1 MSKTTKVRCLSTE
14 DIQGLIAEV
23 EAGHMYVTNPD
34 NDGITEADSDGTGD
48 V

>member
-1 MSKTTKVRCLSTE
+1 MSKTTKVRCMSIE
-14 DIQGLIAEV
+14 DLQELISEV
-23 EAGHMYVTNPD
+23 EAGHTYVTNPD

>member
-1 MSKTTKVRCLSTE
+1 MSKTIKVRCMGVE
-14 DIQGLIAEV
+14 DLQRLISEV
-23 EAGHMYVTNPD
+23 DAGHMYVTDPD